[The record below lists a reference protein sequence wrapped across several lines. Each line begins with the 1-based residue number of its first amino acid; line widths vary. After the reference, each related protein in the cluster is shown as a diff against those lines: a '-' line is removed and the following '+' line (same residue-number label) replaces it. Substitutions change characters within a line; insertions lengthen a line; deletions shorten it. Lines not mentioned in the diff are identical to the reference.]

1 VVGIHPLEMV
11 WGWWAPLE
19 RFIGP
24 ERRLFSLLLILS
36 LVIHGAGL
44 ALVGVET
51 PPGSTSFLVGPTVT
65 VLPLAEAAGAGPESL
80 RLSLRLEDPSDIAL
94 PRLVSLFAH
103 ANPPAAVAAPLEP
116 AQPEVLAA
124 RPVLPAEIGGL
135 DAMAARMAFGR
146 PHPAQVPLSDP
157 TPSGA
162 EARVLVGSL
171 LATRFVG
178 GAPRLEAL
186 RRERPLDGPTV
197 LSVGVGPEGMVR
209 EAVVVTSCGAP
220 EQDAVALRLIRGLRF
235 APVEDRDTVWSPV
248 AFYWSE
254 GGSASVGGP

>member
-1 VVGIHPLEMV
+1 VAGIHPLEMV

-24 ERRLFSLLLILS
+24 ERRLFGLLLILS
-36 LVIHGAGL
+36 LLIHGAGL

-51 PPGSTSFLVGPTVT
+51 PAGPTSFFVGPTVT
-65 VLPLAEAAGAGPESL
+65 VLPPAEVAGAGPESL
-80 RLSLRLEDPSDIAL
+80 RLSLALEDPSDIAL
-94 PRLVSLFAH
+94 PRLISLFAH

-146 PHPAQVPLSDP
+146 PHPAKVPVGEP
-157 TPSGA
+157 KPAGA

-171 LATRFVG
+171 LAARFMG
-178 GAPRLEAL
+178 GVPRLEAV
-186 RRERPLDGPTV
+186 RRERPLEGPTV
-197 LSVGVGPEGMVR
+197 VSVGVGPEGMVR
-209 EAVVVTSCGAP
+209 EALVVTSCGAP
-220 EQDAVALRLIRGLRF
+220 EQDAVALRLVHGFRF
-235 APVEDRDTVWSPV
+235 TPVENRETVWSPV

-254 GGSASVGGP
+254 EGSASVEGP